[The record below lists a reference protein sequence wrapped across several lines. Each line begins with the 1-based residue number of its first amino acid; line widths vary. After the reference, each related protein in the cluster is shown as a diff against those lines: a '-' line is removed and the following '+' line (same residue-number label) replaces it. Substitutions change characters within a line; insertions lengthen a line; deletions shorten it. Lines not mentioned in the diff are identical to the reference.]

1 MLLLSFSLGIVLLFL
16 PRGSIPKSWA
26 VLCICPIFLLAW
38 IKRDTQISV
47 IDVGQGQSVFVQDA
61 SQRMLIDT
69 GGYYDESKFSIGQ
82 NVVVPYLKSQGV
94 AQLDRILLSHLDQDH
109 SGALNAVLQQTRVKH
124 LMANETLPQPTLS
137 LQTDASFSRC
147 HKGQTWQTP
156 EIRLQI
162 LSPESVDDQTIQYNR
177 NEYSCVVYLELLK
190 ANSLR
195 RFLIMGDAG
204 WETEYQIL
212 QKYPD
217 LKVDV
222 LVLGHHGSKHS
233 SSYDFLKHYQPKIAI
248 ASVGYTNRYGHP
260 SLETLSRLD
269 ALHIPL
275 YTTIQSGTITFKV
288 EDHEVKLEQY
298 RNTVKWLNLYESY

>member
-1 MLLLSFSLGIVLLFL
+1 
-16 PRGSIPKSWA
+16 
-26 VLCICPIFLLAW
+26 
-38 IKRDTQISV
+38 
-47 IDVGQGQSVFVQDA
+47 
-61 SQRMLIDT
+61 
-69 GGYYDESKFSIGQ
+69 
-82 NVVVPYLKSQGV
+82 
-94 AQLDRILLSHLDQDH
+94 
-109 SGALNAVLQQTRVKH
+109 
-124 LMANETLPQPTLS
+124 MANETLPQPTLS
-137 LQTDASFSRC
+137 LQTGTSFSRC
-147 HKGQTWQTP
+147 YTGQTWQTP

-162 LSPESVDDQTIQYNR
+162 LSPEPVDDQTIQYNR

-190 ANSLR
+190 ANGLR

-204 WETEYQIL
+204 WETEYQIF

-233 SSYDFLKHYQPKIAI
+233 SSYDFLKHYQPKIAV

-298 RNTVKWLNLYESY
+298 RNTVKWLNLYKSY